1 MSGSSQALIL
11 GTLGVISLI
20 ESKEMSLR
28 PDNIILLKA
37 LINALGS
44 TLERE

>member
-1 MSGSSQALIL
+1 MPGSSQALFL
-11 GTLGVISLI
+11 GTLGVITLM

-28 PDNIILLKA
+28 RDNIILLKA
-37 LINALGS
+37 LIDALGS